1 MRFILTIVVFVVS
14 ALNVMAWG
22 PTGHR
27 VIGEIA
33 EKHLTKKA
41 KKQISALLG
50 LESLAEVST
59 WMDEIRSDDR
69 YDYTHSWHYTT
80 IPDGKTYETRDNDQG
95 QLIERIEMMI
105 ITLQSE
111 DSSLA
116 TQAEALK
123 FLVHLVG
130 DLHQPLHVGNG
141 NDRGGNDIKVKFFY
155 DSSNLHRV
163 WDSGIIDHQ
172 LYSYSELAAIIDHTS
187 EEQISL
193 WLGGSA
199 ATWAEECMQYR
210 EQIYDMGDPER
221 MGYEYVY
228 KNWSLLENQLL
239 KAGIRLAG
247 ILNSIYS

>member
-1 MRFILTIVVFVVS
+1 MRFFLITAIGIVTVF
-14 ALNVMAWG
+14 NVQAWG

-33 EKHLTKKA
+33 ENHLSQKA
-41 KKQISALLG
+41 KKEVEALLG
-50 LESLAEVST
+50 HHSLAEVST

-95 QLIERIEMMI
+95 QLVERIEMMI
-105 ITLQSE
+105 STLESE
-111 DSSLA
+111 DSSK
-116 TQAEALK
+116 EAKIESLK

-141 NDRGGNDIKVKFFY
+141 EDRGGNDLKVRFFY
-155 DSSNLHRV
+155 ENSNLHRV
-163 WDSGIIDHQ
+163 WDSGMINHK
-172 LYSYSELAAIIDHTS
+172 LYSYTELAAIIDHTS
-187 EEQISL
+187 EAQVSS
-193 WLGGSA
+193 WLDGSA
-199 ATWAEECMQYR
+199 ANWADECMQYR
-210 EQIYDMGDPER
+210 DQIYATGDPER

-228 KNWSLLENQLL
+228 MNWSLVENQLL

-247 ILNSIYS
+247 ILNTIYS

>member
-1 MRFILTIVVFVVS
+1 MRFFLFIAFSLGTIS
-14 ALNVMAWG
+14 NSLAWG

-33 EKHLTKKA
+33 DKHLSKKA
-41 KKQISALLG
+41 RKEISALLG
-50 LESLAEVST
+50 HQSLAEVST

-80 IPDGKTYETRDNDQG
+80 IPEGKTYETRDNDQG
-95 QLIERIEMMI
+95 QLVERIEMMI
-105 ITLQSE
+105 TTLKSE
-111 DSSLA
+111 DSS
-116 TQAEALK
+116 QASQTEALK

-141 NDRGGNDIKVKFFY
+141 EDRGGNDVKVRFFY
-155 DSSNLHRV
+155 ENSNLHRV
-163 WDSGIIDHQ
+163 WDSGMINHK
-172 LYSYSELAAIIDHTS
+172 LFSYTELAAIVDHAS
-187 EEQISL
+187 EQQVTA
-193 WLGGSA
+193 WMQGSA
-199 ATWAEECMQYR
+199 AAWAEECIQYR
-210 EQIYDMGDPER
+210 EQIYDTGDPER

-228 KNWSLLENQLL
+228 KNWSLLESQLL